1 MLEQNKTQETRK
13 QLTWNKM
20 AIHSQAIH
28 IPIYILYTSNH
39 FLPITSFSP
48 PPQFLCF
55 WPLSSLLYLFVL
67 NISVFS
73 LCTLHLFFC
82 WIEGTQPV
90 RRRPGI
96 FLCPSSPT
104 LSTDTLSLP
113 GCGSVGCGHGS
124 ALRATTPP
132 LPSFICSDSA
142 LLRKSV
148 SFTEDLLLAASGI
161 VGLLCVIK

>member
-1 MLEQNKTQETRK
+1 
-13 QLTWNKM
+13 M
-20 AIHSQAIH
+20 AYRSEYQAVQV
-28 IPIYILYTSNH
+28 ILSLCQCPLSPHRIRLPLLGCCASNH
-39 FLPITSFSP
+39 SPHCSACQFSIY
-48 PPQFLCF
+48 LC
-55 WPLSSLLYLFVL
+55 
-67 NISVFS
+67 S

-82 WIEGTQPV
+82 WIEGPQPV

-113 GCGSVGCGHGS
+113 GSGSVGCGHGS
-124 ALRATTPP
+124 APRATTPP
-132 LPSFICSDSA
+132 PPSTIHSDSA

-161 VGLLCVIK
+161 VGPLCVTK